1 MGIETGNSEG
11 KKVKIERRLTK
22 RCERGR
28 ICMGNKK
35 YVGQGESKMRIEGVK
50 EQDEKLLAVILD
62 DKRSQSKGD
71 VEVMKTKAMRGRELL
86 EAAVM
91 LSTSD
96 RLSVFHSSSD

>member
-1 MGIETGNSEG
+1 MCSWWQ
-11 KKVKIERRLTK
+11 
-22 RCERGR
+22 
-28 ICMGNKK
+28 
-35 YVGQGESKMRIEGVK
+35 VGGGGVYG
-50 EQDEKLLAVILD
+50 VIVPSQTWGTQ